1 MPYFQTMSSAALKKM
16 MQELQQQYHEFKSK
30 NLKLNMARGKPSAEQ
45 LELSADMLN
54 NLSCEDLSKT
64 EAGFETRNYGML
76 DGIPEAKE
84 FFAQILDVPSDWIIV
99 GGNSSLNLMYDAVAR
114 AMQFGVGGNPPW
126 NQQGRIKFLCPSPG
140 YDRHFAI
147 CELFGIEMIHISMN
161 KDGPNMNQ
169 IRNLVE
175 QDPLVKGI
183 WCVPKYSNP
192 TGITY
197 SDEVVRAFAAL
208 KPAAKD
214 FQIFWDNAYV
224 VHHLAEPHDRLLNI
238 FDACQTYHS
247 EDMVLEFTSTSK
259 ISFPGGGISALAT
272 TPKNIK
278 YLLSIMS
285 IQTIGHDKI
294 NQLRHCKF
302 FGSEGKLQRHME
314 AHAKIIKPK
323 FDLVIEYLNRQITPC
338 GIGNWTEPRGGYF
351 ISFDAL
357 PGCGKRIG
365 ELCKQ
370 AGVVLT
376 KVGATY
382 PYGIDPLNRNIRI
395 APTYP
400 PIGELEQAMQ
410 VFCVCV
416 KIASIEKILRDRD
429 QEPEANASA

>member
-1 MPYFQTMSSAALKKM
+1 MTCFQKMTRAQLNEELKSLK
-16 MQELQQQYHEFKSK
+16 EQYQNFKAK

-54 NLSCEDLSKT
+54 NLTCEELSKT

-84 FFAQILDVPSDWIIV
+84 FFAKILEVPADWIIV

-114 AMQFGVGGNPPW
+114 AMQFGVAQNPSW

-147 CELFGIEMIHISMN
+147 CELFGIEMIQISMN

-169 IRNLVE
+169 IRSFVE
-175 QDPLVKGI
+175 NDPLVKGI

-197 SDEVVRAFAAL
+197 SDRVVKEFAAL

-214 FQIFWDNAYV
+214 FRIFWDNAYV
-224 VHHLAEPHDRLLNI
+224 VHHLTEKHDRLLNI
-238 FDACQTYHS
+238 FEACKDYGSQ
-247 EDMVLEFTSTSK
+247 DMVLEFTSTSK
-259 ISFPGGGISALAT
+259 ISFPGAGISALAA

-278 YLLSIMS
+278 QILSIMS

-302 FGSEGKLQRHME
+302 FGSKEKLQQHMQG
-314 AHAKIIKPK
+314 HAKILKPK
-323 FDLVIEYLNRQITPC
+323 FDLVIKYLTEQIAPY
-338 GIGNWTEPRGGYF
+338 GIGSWTNPNGGYF
-351 ISFDAL
+351 ISFDSL

-400 PIGELEQAMQ
+400 PIEELEQAMQ
-410 VFCVCV
+410 VFCVCT
-416 KIASIEKILRDRD
+416 KIASVEKILRDYGED
-429 QEPEANASA
+429 YV

>member
-1 MPYFQTMSSAALKKM
+1 
-16 MQELQQQYHEFKSK
+16 
-30 NLKLNMARGKPSAEQ
+30 
-45 LELSADMLN
+45 
-54 NLSCEDLSKT
+54 
-64 EAGFETRNYGML
+64 
-76 DGIPEAKE
+76 
-84 FFAQILDVPSDWIIV
+84 
-99 GGNSSLNLMYDAVAR
+99 
-114 AMQFGVGGNPPW
+114 
-126 NQQGRIKFLCPSPG
+126 
-140 YDRHFAI
+140 
-147 CELFGIEMIHISMN
+147 
-161 KDGPNMNQ
+161 
-169 IRNLVE
+169 
-175 QDPLVKGI
+175 
-183 WCVPKYSNP
+183 
-192 TGITY
+192 
-197 SDEVVRAFAAL
+197 
-208 KPAAKD
+208 
-214 FQIFWDNAYV
+214 
-224 VHHLAEPHDRLLNI
+224 
-238 FDACQTYHS
+238 
-247 EDMVLEFTSTSK
+247 
-259 ISFPGGGISALAT
+259 
-272 TPKNIK
+272 
-278 YLLSIMS
+278 
-285 IQTIGHDKI
+285 
-294 NQLRHCKF
+294 
-302 FGSEGKLQRHME
+302 ME

>member
-1 MPYFQTMSSAALKKM
+1 MTCFQNMTPSELKEKLRSLK
-16 MQELQQQYHEFKSK
+16 EQYQGFKSK

-54 NLSCEDLSKT
+54 NLACEELSKT

-84 FFAQILDVPSDWIIV
+84 FFAQILEVPSDWIIV

-114 AMQFGVGGNPPW
+114 AMQFGVGQNPSW

-147 CELFGIEMIHISMN
+147 CELFGIEMIQISIN

-169 IRNLVE
+169 VRNFVE
-175 QDPLVKGI
+175 NDPMVKGI

-197 SDEVVRAFAAL
+197 SERVVREFAAL

-214 FQIFWDNAYV
+214 FRIFWDNAYV
-224 VHHLAEPHDRLLNI
+224 VHHLTEKHDKLLNI
-238 FDACQTYHS
+238 FEACKEYNSQ
-247 EDMVLEFTSTSK
+247 DMVLEFTSTSK
-259 ISFPGGGISALAT
+259 ISFPGAGISALAT

-278 YLLSIMS
+278 QILSIMS

-302 FGSEGKLQRHME
+302 FESEEKLQQHMQL
-314 AHAKIIKPK
+314 HAKILKPK
-323 FDLVIEYLNRQITPC
+323 FDLVIKYLTEQIAPY
-338 GIGNWTEPRGGYF
+338 GIGSWTKPNGGYF
-351 ISFDAL
+351 ISFDSI

-400 PIGELEQAMQ
+400 PIEELEQAMQ
-410 VFCVCV
+410 VFCVCT
-416 KIASIEKILRDRD
+416 KISSIEKFLRDYG
-429 QEPEANASA
+429 ENYV